1 MNMFVEGNCM
11 STIKKSGNDTGI
23 PRRATIQNNFMEDF
37 VWCCN
42 VNTGKEDEEAEWEE
56 IDENMSRT
64 IEE

>member
-1 MNMFVEGNCM
+1 MFAKDYDM
-11 STIKKSGNDTGI
+11 STIKKTFNGSGI
-23 PRRATIQNNFMEDF
+23 PRRSTIHNTFMEDF

-56 IDENMSRT
+56 IDENMSKT